1 MCAHSLF
8 SKRLGVL
15 PSASAARVCRLA
27 GAGPRKAL
35 QCLSHPHRAPGVF
48 AVAWGGAGRV
58 LPFYVDGDS
67 GNKRVSG
74 TYHGDPL
81 GSSRR
86 GTQREWGGG
95 GRRMRMGTPQSAG
108 LGVLGVLL
116 LWGRVKG
123 DLSWDSWPV
132 QGGRRDWSS
141 LCALS
146 PETYIVPRRAAPSR
160 AGDRSRGAAL
170 PASGAGCRVGLSAPS
185 SSSSPAPFQPLFSRY
200 GSPGAAALL
209 FRGDTKP
216 NHCRS
221 CWAQSRRG

>member
-1 MCAHSLF
+1 MAQAEF
-8 SKRLGVL
+8 SPFTWTVIQGIRESRERIMETLWAV
-15 PSASAARVCRLA
+15 AAAARN
-27 GAGPRKAL
+27 G
-35 QCLSHPHRAPGVF
+35 
-48 AVAWGGAGRV
+48 
-58 LPFYVDGDS
+58 S
-67 GNKRVSG
+67 G
-74 TYHGDPL
+74 
-81 GSSRR
+81 
-86 GTQREWGGG
+86 GGG